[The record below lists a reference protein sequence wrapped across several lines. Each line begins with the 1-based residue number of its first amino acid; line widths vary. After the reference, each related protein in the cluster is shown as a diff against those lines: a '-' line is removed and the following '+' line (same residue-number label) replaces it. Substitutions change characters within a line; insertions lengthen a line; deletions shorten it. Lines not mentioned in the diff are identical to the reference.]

1 MAIKMFKMIL
11 NAVID
16 TYKTSWIDSDRTEIF
31 NCLQACRKVLFIYLE
46 IGEIFHIQA
55 VNFKSSLICLYPL
68 LYNALEIAD
77 PAYLGGYAEC
87 KSNFISQ
94 ITGDPQLMIRPT
106 TMVIGE

>member
-1 MAIKMFKMIL
+1 MQQLMPTKRRGLIP
-11 NAVID
+11 
-16 TYKTSWIDSDRTEIF
+16 TEQRS
-31 NCLQACRKVLFIYLE
+31 LTACKRAERCFLYTWYT
-46 IGEIFHIQA
+46 FHIQA

-77 PAYLGGYAEC
+77 PACLGGCAEY

-94 ITGDPQLMIRPT
+94 ITGDHQLMIRPT